1 MPIEPGTG
9 LNPRVVV
16 FGSLNVDLVC
26 RVRSI
31 ARPGETVLAPRY
43 EQLMGGKGANQAV
56 AAARMIGTAGSVA
69 MIGAVG
75 DDALGVAVADNLTN
89 ERIDTSGLQTVGE
102 RTGCAFIAID
112 DRGENA
118 ITVASGANGQVSA
131 APLAAAPPEAG
142 AILVLQMEVP
152 VAQNLA
158 AAAAA
163 RRTGAR
169 TVLNLAPVPSDLNG
183 GDLEELL
190 GLVEVLVVNET
201 ELAASAA
208 LTGIAVGDAEAT
220 AAALG
225 RRHRLTVIATLG
237 ADGALIVP
245 NDGAPRHIA
254 ALPVDPVDTTGAGD
268 TFVGV
273 FAAGL
278 AEELEMATAAER
290 AVVAASLACR
300 RIGAQSAMP
309 TRQEVEAAVPGAAT
323 TA

>member
-1 MPIEPGTG
+1 MPAEPSAA
-9 LNPRVVV
+9 PRPLVVV

-56 AAARMIGTAGSVA
+56 AAARVLAGGASVA

-75 DDALGVAVADNLTN
+75 NDALGTAVADNLRN

-131 APLAAAPPEAG
+131 AALEAAPPAAG
-142 AILVLQMEVP
+142 SVLVLQMEVP

-158 AAAAA
+158 AVAAAKHS
-163 RRTGAR
+163 GAR

-190 GLVEVLVVNET
+190 GLAEVLVVNET
-201 ELAASAA
+201 ELAATAA

-220 AAALG
+220 AAALS

-237 ADGALIVP
+237 ADGALIAS
-245 NDGAPRHIA
+245 DDDAARRIA

-278 AEELEMATAAER
+278 ADGLETEAAAKR
-290 AVVAASLACR
+290 AAVAASLACR

-309 TRQEVEAAVPGAAT
+309 TREEVDAVVGAAT